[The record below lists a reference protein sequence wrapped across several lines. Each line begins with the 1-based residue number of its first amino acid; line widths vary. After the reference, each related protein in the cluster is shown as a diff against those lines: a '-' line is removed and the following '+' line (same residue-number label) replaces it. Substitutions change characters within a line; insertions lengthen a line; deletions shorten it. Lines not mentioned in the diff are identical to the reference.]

1 MLLKPGRKWGKET
14 IEGIQ
19 TITVHPLASGDGVS
33 AGARARN
40 SFTHSFTY
48 SLIHSFTH
56 FSQFPPDIFKRP
68 PLCFG
73 HDADDKQELEHHHQ
87 GKKSK
92 HRASP
97 E

>member
-1 MLLKPGRKWGKET
+1 MGEGDNRRDSNDYGPSASQRRRRQRRSTGKEL
-14 IEGIQ
+14 I
-19 TITVHPLASGDGVS
+19 
-33 AGARARN
+33 
-40 SFTHSFTY
+40 HSFIHLFAH